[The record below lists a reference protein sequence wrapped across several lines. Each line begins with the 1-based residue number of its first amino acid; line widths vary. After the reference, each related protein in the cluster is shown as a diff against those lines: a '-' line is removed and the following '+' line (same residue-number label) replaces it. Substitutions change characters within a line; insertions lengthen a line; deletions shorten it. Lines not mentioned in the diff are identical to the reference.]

1 MNTNMLEIFQ
11 YSFMV
16 RAFIAGTVIGII
28 APMIG
33 TFLVTRRYA
42 LMADS
47 LSHIALSGIA
57 IGLLSGI
64 YPVYTA
70 LLVTVVAAVF
80 IEYLRAKRGL
90 SGDVALAMF
99 LYGGLALAV
108 ILISLARGFN
118 TGLFSYLF
126 GSITTVRAVDLWV
139 ISSLGLATII
149 VVYFLYDE
157 FLYVS
162 FNEEA
167 AKVSGI
173 PVSIL
178 NSVLVVLTAITVSLS
193 MRIVGLLLIGALMV
207 IPVVAAM
214 QIARSFIKT
223 LVYAVGFGVISV
235 MLGLFISYYLNL
247 AAGGTIVA
255 ISLGLFGISAIISHR
270 KHI

>member
-1 MNTNMLEIFQ
+1 MLEIFQ
-11 YSFMV
+11 YSFMI
-16 RAFIAGTVIGII
+16 RAFIAGIVIGVI
-28 APMIG
+28 APLIG
-33 TFLVTRRYA
+33 SFLVTRRYA

-57 IGLLSGI
+57 IGLLTGI

-70 LLVTVVAAVF
+70 LLVTVVSAVV

-99 LYGGLALAV
+99 LYGGLALAI

-118 TGLFSYLF
+118 TDLFSYLF
-126 GSITTVRAVDLWV
+126 GSITTVRTVDLWV
-139 ISSLGLATII
+139 IGSLGVTVIAT
-149 VVYFLYDE
+149 VYFLYHE
-157 FLYVS
+157 FLYIS
-162 FNEEA
+162 FDEET

-173 PVSIL
+173 PINIL
-178 NSVLVVLTAITVSLS
+178 NTVLVVLTAITVSLS

-214 QIARSFIKT
+214 QIGKSFAKT
-223 LVYAVGFGVISV
+223 LLYAVGFGIVSVI
-235 MLGLFISYYLNL
+235 LGLFTSYYLNL

-255 ISLGLFGISAIISHR
+255 ISLGLFGISALIGLK